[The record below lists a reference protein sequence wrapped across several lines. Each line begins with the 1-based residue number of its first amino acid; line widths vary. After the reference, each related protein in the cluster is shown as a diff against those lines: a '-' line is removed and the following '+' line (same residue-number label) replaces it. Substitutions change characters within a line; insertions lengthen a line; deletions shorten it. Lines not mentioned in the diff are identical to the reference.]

1 MTVVLGQQMEY
12 FTKDLMAT
20 MARTKPFLIL
30 NPDETK
36 LHKWA
41 PSQPSALASVTDLDV
56 IIDHLTFLMEAD
68 EVDIIFFLP
77 SGPANIIK
85 DTLNKLDILNTKIHV
100 VIPSVDLVGIHL
112 RLDSNLYIYEPH
124 GNGVILYECYQVR

>member
-1 MTVVLGQQMEY
+1 MED

-20 MARTKPFLIL
+20 MARTKPFFIL

-36 LHKWA
+36 LQKWTL
-41 PSQPSALASVTDLDV
+41 SQPSALASVTDLDV

-68 EVDIIFFLP
+68 EVDIIFFLL
-77 SGPANIIK
+77 SGPESIIK
-85 DTLNKLDILNTKIHV
+85 DTLNKLDILKTKIHV
-100 VIPSVDLVGIHL
+100 VIPSADLLGIHL
-112 RLDSNLYIYEPH
+112 RFDSNLYIYQTR

>member
-1 MTVVLGQQMEY
+1 MAVVLGQQMED

-20 MARTKPFLIL
+20 MARTKPFFIL

-36 LHKWA
+36 LQKWTL
-41 PSQPSALASVTDLDV
+41 SQPSALASVTDLDV

-68 EVDIIFFLP
+68 EVDIIFFLL
-77 SGPANIIK
+77 SGPESIIK
-85 DTLNKLDILNTKIHV
+85 DTLNKLDILKTKIHV
-100 VIPSVDLVGIHL
+100 VIPSADLLGIHL
-112 RLDSNLYIYEPH
+112 RFDSNLYIYQTR